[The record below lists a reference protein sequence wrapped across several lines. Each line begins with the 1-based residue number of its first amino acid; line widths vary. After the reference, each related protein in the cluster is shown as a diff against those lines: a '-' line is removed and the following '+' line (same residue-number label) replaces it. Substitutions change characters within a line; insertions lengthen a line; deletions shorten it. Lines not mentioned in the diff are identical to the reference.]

1 MILTCPYCGHYL
13 PHPLENG
20 ISSCVNCCRIFD
32 SCKKNYLLSTAWLI
46 RKRHINDSQ
55 YLIEQLGVSEEDAVL
70 LINFVCDKCFSHE
83 DLSSFL
89 EEKFLFK
96 NCLKAS

>member
-32 SCKKNYLLSTAWLI
+32 SSEKNYLLSTAWLI
-46 RKRHINDSQ
+46 RRRHIYDAQ
-55 YLIEQLGVSEEDAVL
+55 YLVEQIGVSDQDANL
-70 LINFVCDKCFSHE
+70 LIDLVCDKCYSHE
-83 DLSSFL
+83 DFSSFL
-89 EEKFLFK
+89 EDKILFQ
-96 NCLKAS
+96 NYRRAS